1 MKILA
6 AVDGSACS
14 LTMLEMLGDRLAWFR
29 DPSITLVYVHPALP
43 YKRAVAWAG
52 KDAVQK
58 YYDEESEAALASA
71 RAILAKRNLGFD
83 VQLRVGDAA
92 GEIVRAAT
100 EGHADV
106 IAMGTR
112 GHTALATLVMGSTA
126 TKVIATTSTPVLLLK

>member
-14 LTMLEMLGDRLAWFR
+14 LTMLEMLCDRLAWFH
-29 DPSITLVYVHPALP
+29 DPAITLIYVHPALP

-58 YYDEESEAALASA
+58 YYEEESEAALAPA
-71 RAILAKRNLGFD
+71 RSVLAKRNIGFD

-92 GEIVRAAT
+92 DEIVRVAT

-126 TKVIATTSTPVLLLK
+126 TKVIATTRTPVLLLK

>member
-14 LTMLEMLGDRLAWFR
+14 LTMLEMLGDRLAWFHE
-29 DPSITLVYVHPALP
+29 PAITLIYVHPALP

-58 YYDEESEAALASA
+58 YYDEESEVALAPA
-71 RAILAKRNLGFD
+71 RGVLTKRNIAFD
-83 VQLRVGDAA
+83 VQLRVGDPAA
-92 GEIVRAAT
+92 EIVRAAT

-106 IAMGTR
+106 IVMGTR
-112 GHTALATLVMGSTA
+112 GHTALATLVMGSTT
-126 TKVIATTSTPVLLLK
+126 TKVIATTRTPMLLLK